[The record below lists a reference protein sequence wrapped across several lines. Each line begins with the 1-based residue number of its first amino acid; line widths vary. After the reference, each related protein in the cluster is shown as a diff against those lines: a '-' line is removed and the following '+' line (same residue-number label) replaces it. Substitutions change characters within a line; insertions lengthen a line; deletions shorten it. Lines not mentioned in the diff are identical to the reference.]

1 LRHSEG
7 DEELGERQDTLLVCH
22 DVGNSVDYLKA
33 KLLVGSIGIFEDN
46 LLSAC
51 QLLYFE
57 LERLS
62 NAYLAVAH

>member
-1 LRHSEG
+1 
-7 DEELGERQDTLLVCH
+7 
-22 DVGNSVDYLKA
+22 
-33 KLLVGSIGIFEDN
+33 